1 MVLSMSMALPSERCK
16 TFCAFCVP
24 FRVLYA
30 DIPPGSG
37 EREYLLLYGEGSG
50 QLT

>member
-1 MVLSMSMALPSERCK
+1 MCIRDRGVIELQILAVDIQPVGGE
-16 TFCAFCVP
+16 
-24 FRVLYA
+24 YA